1 MKAAVLESH
10 KELAISD
17 IERKLDQLMKAKG
30 ITYDE
35 VTPPVRNPNYRTL
48 QALQRIDAKVALVL
62 KAENL
67 TEPEAAVIVE
77 PVVSEPLPQ
86 AQEEQADSGTIPG
99 ENETSQ
105 EAEPEAAQTVAKPDR
120 KTKTK

>member
-1 MKAAVLESH
+1 MKAAVLETH
-10 KELAISD
+10 KEQAISD
-17 IERKLDQLMKAKG
+17 IERKLDVLIKAKG

-48 QALQRIDAKVALVL
+48 QALQRIDAKLALVL

-67 TEPEAAVIVE
+67 TETEAAVIVE
-77 PVVSEPLPQ
+77 PVGEPLPDVQEAQ
-86 AQEEQADSGTIPG
+86 ANDGTIPG
-99 ENETSQ
+99 DNETSQ
-105 EAEPEAAQTVAKPDR
+105 VADPEAAQPVTKPDR

>member
-67 TEPEAAVIVE
+67 TEPTPDVEETQEA
-77 PVVSEPLPQ
+77 
-86 AQEEQADSGTIPG
+86 QADGENVPG
-99 ENETSQ
+99 ENDVAQAT
-105 EAEPEAAQTVAKPDR
+105 EPEAAQPVAKPDR

>member
-1 MKAAVLESH
+1 MKPAVLESY

-30 ITYDE
+30 ITFDE

-48 QALQRIDAKVALVL
+48 QALQRIDAKLALVL

-67 TEPEAAVIVE
+67 TEPEAAAIVE
-77 PVVSEPLPQ
+77 PVVGEPAPEV
-86 AQEEQADSGTIPG
+86 QEVQADGEAIPG

-105 EAEPEAAQTVAKPDR
+105 VAEPEAAQPVTKPDR

>member
-17 IERKLDQLMKAKG
+17 IEQKLDVLIKAKG
-30 ITYDE
+30 ITFNE

-67 TEPEAAVIVE
+67 TEPEAAAIVE
-77 PVVSEPLPQ
+77 PAPDVEGTQEAQGDSE
-86 AQEEQADSGTIPG
+86 ETSG

-105 EAEPEAAQTVAKPDR
+105 VAEPEAAQPVAKPDR

>member
-17 IERKLDQLMKAKG
+17 IERKLDQLVKAKG

-77 PVVSEPLPQ
+77 PAPDVEET
-86 AQEEQADSGTIPG
+86 QEAQADGEKDPG

-105 EAEPEAAQTVAKPDR
+105 VAEPEAAQPVAKPDR

>member
-10 KELAISD
+10 KELAIVD
-17 IERKLDQLMKAKG
+17 IERKLDALIKAKG

-48 QALQRIDAKVALVL
+48 QALQRIDAKLALVL

-77 PVVSEPLPQ
+77 PVVVETSPEV
-86 AQEEQADSGTIPG
+86 QETQVDSGTTPG
-99 ENETSQ
+99 EKETDQ
-105 EAEPEAAQTVAKPDR
+105 VTEPEAAQPVKKPDR